1 MRERGTR
8 SSDSVRSM
16 SSKSAVWAVVHAERQ
31 ALINDLGVIAPA
43 QWGTPSLC
51 VGWSVHDVLA
61 HMIDV
66 ATTTRLGFVRRMI
79 AARGD
84 FDRDNQTGVDR
95 ERADDPAET
104 LAAFRRVAGR
114 TATPP
119 APLATRLVEEF
130 AHGED
135 IRRPLGLQR
144 DYPVEHVV
152 TALGYLAK
160 TSQKWGGGKERAER
174 VRLVATD
181 ADTAIGTGPEV
192 RGSAI
197 ALVLALSGR
206 PVWPGELTGPG
217 AAVMPTASR

>member
-1 MRERGTR
+1 MASG
-8 SSDSVRSM
+8 
-16 SSKSAVWAVVHAERQ
+16 SKVWPVVHAERE
-31 ALINDLGVIAPA
+31 ALIRDLGTLTPG
-43 QWGTPSLC
+43 QWETPSLC

-66 ATTTRLGFVRRMI
+66 ATTTRMGFVRRMI

-84 FDRDNQTGVDR
+84 FDLDNQAGVDR
-95 ERADDPAET
+95 ERAEDPAET

-144 DYPVEHVV
+144 DYPVEHVA

-181 ADTAIGTGPEV
+181 ADTVIGTGPEV
-192 RGSAI
+192 RGTAI

-206 PVWPGELTGPG
+206 PVASGELTGPG

>member
-1 MRERGTR
+1 
-8 SSDSVRSM
+8 M
-16 SSKSAVWAVVHAERQ
+16 SSKSAIWSVVHTERE
-31 ALINDLGVIAPA
+31 ALIRDLETLAPA
-43 QWGTPSLC
+43 RWTTPSLC
-51 VGWSVHDVLA
+51 TGWTVHDVLA

-95 ERADDPAET
+95 ERAEDPAAT
-104 LAAFRRVAGR
+104 LASFRRVAGR

-135 IRRPLGLQR
+135 IRRPLGIRR

-152 TALGYLAK
+152 TALRYLAD
-160 TSQKWGGGKERAER
+160 TSQKWGGGKERAQR

-181 ADTAIGTGPEV
+181 ADVAIGTGPEV

-197 ALVLALSGR
+197 ALALALSGR
-206 PVWPGELTGPG
+206 STEPGELTGPG
-217 AAVMPTASR
+217 RW

>member
-1 MRERGTR
+1 
-8 SSDSVRSM
+8 M
-16 SSKSAVWAVVHAERQ
+16 SSKSLVWSVVHAERQ
-31 ALINDLGVIAPA
+31 ALIRDLETLAPA
-43 QWGTPSLC
+43 QWATPSLC
-51 VGWSVHDVLA
+51 VGWTVHDVLA
-61 HMIDV
+61 HMVDV
-66 ATTTRLGFVRRMI
+66 STTTRLGFVRRMI

-95 ERADDPAET
+95 ERAEDPAET
-104 LAAFRRVAGR
+104 LAAYRQVAGL

-135 IRRPLGLQR
+135 IRRPLGLRR

-160 TSQKWGGGKERAER
+160 TSLKWGGGKERAQR

-181 ADTAIGTGPEV
+181 ADTVIGSGPEV
-192 RGSAI
+192 RGTAI
-197 ALVLALSGR
+197 TIVLALSGR
-206 PVWPGELTGPG
+206 QVGPDELTGPG
-217 AAVMPTASR
+217 ATAMVAG

>member
-1 MRERGTR
+1 MA
-8 SSDSVRSM
+8 SDS
-16 SSKSAVWAVVHAERQ
+16 KVWPVVHAERE
-31 ALINDLGVIAPA
+31 ALISDLARLTPA
-43 QWGTPSLC
+43 QWETPSLC

-95 ERADDPAET
+95 ERAEDPAQT

-135 IRRPLGLQR
+135 IRRPLGLER

-160 TSQKWGGGKERAER
+160 TAQKWGGGRERAER

-181 ADTAIGTGPEV
+181 ADTVIGTGPEV
-192 RGSAI
+192 RGIAI

-206 PVWPGELTGPG
+206 PVGPGELTGPG

>member
-1 MRERGTR
+1 
-8 SSDSVRSM
+8 M
-16 SSKSAVWAVVHAERQ
+16 SSKSVVWPVVHAERE
-31 ALINDLGVIAPA
+31 ALIRDLETIAPA
-43 QWGTPSLC
+43 QWATPSLC
-51 VGWSVHDVLA
+51 TGWTVHDVLA

-66 ATTTRLGFVRRMI
+66 ATTTRLGFVRRML

-95 ERADDPAET
+95 ERGQDPADT
-104 LAAFRRVAGR
+104 LAAYRRVAGR

-160 TSQKWGGGKERAER
+160 TSQSWGGGKERAQR

-181 ADTAIGTGPEV
+181 ADTGIGDGPEV
-192 RGSAI
+192 RGTAI

-206 PVWPGELTGPG
+206 RVEPGELTGPG
-217 AAVMPTASR
+217 AAVVTAS

>member
-1 MRERGTR
+1 MASG
-8 SSDSVRSM
+8 
-16 SSKSAVWAVVHAERQ
+16 SKVWPVVHAERE
-31 ALINDLGVIAPA
+31 ALTRDLGTLTPA
-43 QWGTPSLC
+43 RWETPSLC

-79 AARGD
+79 VARGD

-95 ERADDPAET
+95 ERAEDPTET

-144 DYPVEHVV
+144 DYPVEHVA

-181 ADTAIGTGPEV
+181 ADTVIGTGPEV
-192 RGSAI
+192 RGTAI

-206 PVWPGELTGPG
+206 PVGSGELTGPG

>member
-1 MRERGTR
+1 
-8 SSDSVRSM
+8 M
-16 SSKSAVWAVVHAERQ
+16 SSKSAIWSVVHAERE
-31 ALINDLGVIAPA
+31 ALIRDLETLAPA
-43 QWGTPSLC
+43 RWTTPSLC
-51 VGWSVHDVLA
+51 AGWTVHDVLA

-104 LAAFRRVAGR
+104 LAAYRRVAGR

-135 IRRPLGLQR
+135 IRRPLGIER

-152 TALGYLAK
+152 TALRYLAD
-160 TSQKWGGGKERAER
+160 TSQKWGGGKERAQR

-181 ADTAIGTGPEV
+181 ADAVIGTGPEV
-192 RGSAI
+192 RGTAI

-206 PVWPGELTGPG
+206 PVEPGELTGPG
-217 AAVMPTASR
+217 RW

>member
-1 MRERGTR
+1 
-8 SSDSVRSM
+8 M
-16 SSKSAVWAVVHAERQ
+16 SSKSVVWPVVHAERE
-31 ALINDLGVIAPA
+31 ALIRDLETVAPE
-43 QWGTPSLC
+43 QWATPSLC
-51 VGWSVHDVLA
+51 AGWTVHDVLA

-66 ATTTRLGFVRRMI
+66 ATTTRLGFVRRMV

-95 ERADDPAET
+95 GRAQDPTDT
-104 LAAFRRVAGR
+104 LAAFRRVAGL

-135 IRRPLGLQR
+135 IRRPLGLHR

-160 TSQKWGGGKERAER
+160 TSQSWGGGKERAQG
-174 VRLVATD
+174 VRLLATD
-181 ADTAIGTGPEV
+181 ADTAIGDGPEV
-192 RGSAI
+192 RGTAI

-206 PVWPGELTGPG
+206 PVGRGELTGPG
-217 AAVMPTASR
+217 AAVMTAS

>member
-1 MRERGTR
+1 
-8 SSDSVRSM
+8 M
-16 SSKSAVWAVVHAERQ
+16 SSKSVVWPVVHAERE
-31 ALINDLGVIAPA
+31 ALVRDLESIAPA
-43 QWGTPSLC
+43 QWATPSLC
-51 VGWSVHDVLA
+51 AGWTVHDVLA

-66 ATTTRLGFVRRMI
+66 ATTTRLGFVRRML

-95 ERADDPAET
+95 ERAQDPADT
-104 LAAFRRVAGR
+104 LAAYRRVAGR

-135 IRRPLGLQR
+135 IRRPLGLRR

-160 TSQKWGGGKERAER
+160 TSQSWGGGKERAQR
-174 VRLVATD
+174 VRLVAAD
-181 ADTAIGTGPEV
+181 ADTVIGDGPEV
-192 RGSAI
+192 RGTAI

-206 PVWPGELTGPG
+206 PVEPDELTGPG
-217 AAVMPTASR
+217 VAVMTAS

>member
-1 MRERGTR
+1 
-8 SSDSVRSM
+8 M
-16 SSKSAVWAVVHAERQ
+16 SSKSLVWSVVHAERQ
-31 ALINDLGVIAPA
+31 ALIRDLETLSPA
-43 QWGTPSLC
+43 QWATPSLC
-51 VGWSVHDVLA
+51 AGWTVHDVLA

-66 ATTTRLGFVRRMI
+66 ATTTRLGFVRRLV
-79 AARGD
+79 AAGGD

-95 ERADDPAET
+95 ERAEDPAET

-135 IRRPLGLQR
+135 IRRPLGLRR

-160 TSQKWGGGKERAER
+160 TSQKWGGGKERAQR

-181 ADTAIGTGPEV
+181 ADTVIGTGPEV
-192 RGSAI
+192 RGTAI
-197 ALVLALSGR
+197 TIVLALSGR
-206 PVWPGELTGPG
+206 QVGPDELTGPG
-217 AAVMPTASR
+217 AAAVVAT

>member
-1 MRERGTR
+1 
-8 SSDSVRSM
+8 M
-16 SSKSAVWAVVHAERQ
+16 SSKSVVWPVVHAERE
-31 ALINDLGVIAPA
+31 ALIRDLETIAPA
-43 QWGTPSLC
+43 QWATPSLC
-51 VGWSVHDVLA
+51 TGWTVHDVLA

-66 ATTTRLGFVRRMI
+66 ATTTRLGFVRRML

-95 ERADDPAET
+95 ERGQDPADT
-104 LAAFRRVAGR
+104 LAAYRRVAGR

-160 TSQKWGGGKERAER
+160 TSQSWGGGKERAQR

-181 ADTAIGTGPEV
+181 ADTGIGDGPEV

-206 PVWPGELTGPG
+206 PVEPGELTGPG
-217 AAVMPTASR
+217 AAVVTAS

>member
-1 MRERGTR
+1 MA
-8 SSDSVRSM
+8 SDSR
-16 SSKSAVWAVVHAERQ
+16 VWPVVHAERE
-31 ALINDLGVIAPA
+31 ALIRDLGTLTLA
-43 QWGTPSLC
+43 QWETPSLC
-51 VGWSVHDVLA
+51 VRWSVHDVLA

-84 FDRDNQTGVDR
+84 FDLDNQTGVDR
-95 ERADDPAET
+95 ERAADPAET
-104 LAAFRRVAGR
+104 LAAFRRVAR
-114 TATPP
+114 RVATPP

-152 TALGYLAK
+152 TALRYLAK

-181 ADTAIGTGPEV
+181 ADTVIGTGPEV
-192 RGSAI
+192 RGTAI
-197 ALVLALSGR
+197 SLVLALSGR
-206 PVWPGELTGPG
+206 PVESGELTGPG
-217 AAVMPTASR
+217 ATVMPTASR

>member
-1 MRERGTR
+1 MA
-8 SSDSVRSM
+8 SDS
-16 SSKSAVWAVVHAERQ
+16 KVWPVVHAERE
-31 ALINDLGVIAPA
+31 ALIRDLATLTPA
-43 QWGTPSLC
+43 QWATPSLC

-84 FDRDNQTGVDR
+84 FDLDNQTGVDR
-95 ERADDPAET
+95 ERAEDPAET

-160 TSQKWGGGKERAER
+160 TSQKWGGGKERAQR

-181 ADTAIGTGPEV
+181 GDTVIGTGPEV
-192 RGSAI
+192 RGTAI
-197 ALVLALSGR
+197 ALVLGLSGR
-206 PVWPGELTGPG
+206 PVRSGELTGPG
-217 AAVMPTASR
+217 ATVMPTASR

>member
-1 MRERGTR
+1 
-8 SSDSVRSM
+8 M
-16 SSKSAVWAVVHAERQ
+16 SSKSVIWSVVHSERE
-31 ALINDLGVIAPA
+31 ALIRDLETLAPA
-43 QWGTPSLC
+43 RWTTPSLC
-51 VGWSVHDVLA
+51 TGWTVHDVLA

-79 AARGD
+79 AAGGD

-95 ERADDPAET
+95 ERAEDPAET
-104 LAAFRRVAGR
+104 LAAYRRVAGR

-135 IRRPLGLQR
+135 IRRPLGIRR

-152 TALGYLAK
+152 TALRYLAD
-160 TSQKWGGGKERAER
+160 TSQKWGGGKERAQR

-181 ADTAIGTGPEV
+181 ADAVIGTGPEV
-192 RGSAI
+192 RGTAI
-197 ALVLALSGR
+197 ALALALSGR
-206 PVWPGELTGPG
+206 STEPGELTGPG
-217 AAVMPTASR
+217 RW

>member
-1 MRERGTR
+1 MA
-8 SSDSVRSM
+8 SDS
-16 SSKSAVWAVVHAERQ
+16 KVWPVVHAERE
-31 ALINDLGVIAPA
+31 ALIRDLATLTPA
-43 QWGTPSLC
+43 QWATPSLC

-61 HMIDV
+61 HMVDV

-79 AARGD
+79 AAGGD

-95 ERADDPAET
+95 ERAEDPAET
-104 LAAFRRVAGR
+104 LAAYRRVAGR

-160 TSQKWGGGKERAER
+160 TSQKWGGGKERAQR

-181 ADTAIGTGPEV
+181 ADAAIGTGPEV
-192 RGSAI
+192 HGSAI

-206 PVWPGELTGPG
+206 ALGSGELTGPG
-217 AAVMPTASR
+217 ATVMATASR

>member
-1 MRERGTR
+1 MA
-8 SSDSVRSM
+8 SDS
-16 SSKSAVWAVVHAERQ
+16 KVWPVVHAERE
-31 ALINDLGVIAPA
+31 ALIRDLATLTPA
-43 QWGTPSLC
+43 QWTTPSLC

-84 FDRDNQTGVDR
+84 FDLDNQTGVDR
-95 ERADDPAET
+95 ERAEDPAET

-181 ADTAIGTGPEV
+181 VDTVIGTGPEV
-192 RGSAI
+192 RGTAI
-197 ALVLALSGR
+197 ALVLSLSGR
-206 PVWPGELTGPG
+206 PVAAGELTGPG
-217 AAVMPTASR
+217 ATVMVAAT

>member
-1 MRERGTR
+1 MGERGTP
-8 SSDSVRSM
+8 SCDSVRSM
-16 SSKSAVWAVVHAERQ
+16 SSKRAVWAVVHAERQ
-31 ALINDLGVIAPA
+31 ALIGDLETITPA
-43 QWGTPSLC
+43 QWATPSLC

-66 ATTTRLGFVRRMI
+66 AKTTRLGFVRRMV

-95 ERADDPAET
+95 ERAEDPAET

-135 IRRPLGLQR
+135 IRRPLGLRR
-144 DYPVEHVV
+144 DYPVEDVV
-152 TALGYLAK
+152 TALRYLAK

-181 ADTAIGTGPEV
+181 ADTVIGAGPEV

-206 PVWPGELTGPG
+206 PVGPDELTGPG
-217 AAVMPTASR
+217 ASTMPIASR

>member
-1 MRERGTR
+1 
-8 SSDSVRSM
+8 M
-16 SSKSAVWAVVHAERQ
+16 SSKSVVWSVVHDERQ
-31 ALINDLGVIAPA
+31 ALIRDLETLAPA
-43 QWGTPSLC
+43 GWATPSLC
-51 VGWSVHDVLA
+51 AGWTVHDVLA

-79 AARGD
+79 AAGGD

-95 ERADDPAET
+95 ERAEDPAET
-104 LAAFRRVAGR
+104 LARFRGVAGR

-135 IRRPLGLQR
+135 IRRPLGLRR

-160 TSQKWGGGKERAER
+160 TSQKWGGGKERAQR
-174 VRLVATD
+174 VRLVVTD
-181 ADTAIGTGPEV
+181 ADMVIGTGPEV
-192 RGSAI
+192 RGTAI
-197 ALVLALSGR
+197 GLVLMLSGR
-206 PVWPGELTGPG
+206 QVGAGELTGPG
-217 AAVMPTASR
+217 AEM

>member
-1 MRERGTR
+1 MASG
-8 SSDSVRSM
+8 
-16 SSKSAVWAVVHAERQ
+16 SKVWPVVHAERE
-31 ALINDLGVIAPA
+31 ALISDLATLTPA
-43 QWGTPSLC
+43 QWAAPSLC

-61 HMIDV
+61 HMVDV

-84 FDRDNQTGVDR
+84 FDLDNQTGVDR
-95 ERADDPAET
+95 ERAEDPAET

-160 TSQKWGGGKERAER
+160 TSEEWGGGKERAER

-181 ADTAIGTGPEV
+181 ADTVIGTGPEV
-192 RGSAI
+192 RGTTI

-206 PVWPGELTGPG
+206 PVGSGELTGPG

>member
-1 MRERGTR
+1 
-8 SSDSVRSM
+8 M
-16 SSKSAVWAVVHAERQ
+16 SSKSVVWPVVHAERQ
-31 ALINDLGVIAPA
+31 ALIRDLETIAPA
-43 QWGTPSLC
+43 QWATPSLC
-51 VGWSVHDVLA
+51 AGWTVHDVLA

-66 ATTTRLGFVRRMI
+66 ATTTRLGFVRRMV

-95 ERADDPAET
+95 ERAQDPADT
-104 LAAFRRVAGR
+104 LAAYRRVAGL

-144 DYPVEHVV
+144 DYPVEHVM
-152 TALGYLAK
+152 TALDYLAK
-160 TSQKWGGGKERAER
+160 TSQSWGGGKERAQR

-181 ADTAIGTGPEV
+181 ADTVIGDGPEV
-192 RGSAI
+192 RGTAI

-206 PVWPGELTGPG
+206 AVESGELEGPG
-217 AAVMPTASR
+217 TAVMTAS

>member
-1 MRERGTR
+1 
-8 SSDSVRSM
+8 M
-16 SSKSAVWAVVHAERQ
+16 SSKSVVWPVVHAERE
-31 ALINDLGVIAPA
+31 ALVRDLESIAPA
-43 QWGTPSLC
+43 QWATPSLC
-51 VGWSVHDVLA
+51 AGWTVHDVLA

-66 ATTTRLGFVRRMI
+66 ATTTRLGFVRRML

-95 ERADDPAET
+95 ERAQDPADT
-104 LAAFRRVAGR
+104 LAAYRRVAGR

-135 IRRPLGLQR
+135 IRRPLGLRR

-160 TSQKWGGGKERAER
+160 TSQSWGGGKERAQR
-174 VRLVATD
+174 VRLVAAD
-181 ADTAIGTGPEV
+181 ADTVIGDGPEV
-192 RGSAI
+192 RGTAI

-206 PVWPGELTGPG
+206 PVEPDELMGPG
-217 AAVMPTASR
+217 VAVMTAS

>member
-1 MRERGTR
+1 MA
-8 SSDSVRSM
+8 SDS
-16 SSKSAVWAVVHAERQ
+16 KVWPVVHTERE
-31 ALINDLGVIAPA
+31 ALIRDLATLTPA
-43 QWGTPSLC
+43 QWETPSLC

-95 ERADDPAET
+95 ERVEDPAET

-144 DYPVEHVV
+144 DYPVAHVV

-181 ADTAIGTGPEV
+181 SDTVIGTGPEV
-192 RGSAI
+192 RGTAI

-206 PVWPGELTGPG
+206 PVGSGELTGPG
-217 AAVMPTASR
+217 ATVMPTASR

>member
-1 MRERGTR
+1 
-8 SSDSVRSM
+8 M
-16 SSKSAVWAVVHAERQ
+16 SSKSAVWTAVHAERQ
-31 ALINDLGVIAPA
+31 ALIRDLEMITPA
-43 QWGTPSLC
+43 QWETQSLC
-51 VGWSVHDVLA
+51 VGWTVHDVLA

-95 ERADDPAET
+95 GRAAGPAGT
-104 LAAFRRVAGR
+104 LVSYRGVADR

-119 APLATRLVEEF
+119 APLVTRLVEEF

-144 DYPVEHVV
+144 AYPIEHVV
-152 TALGYLAK
+152 ATLHYLAR
-160 TSQKWGGGKERAER
+160 TSQNWGGGKERAQA

-181 ADTAIGTGPEV
+181 ADTAIGKGPEV

-197 ALVLALSGR
+197 ALMLALSGR
-206 PVWPGELTGPG
+206 PVMPGELSGPG
-217 AAVMPTASR
+217 VGVLSGR